1 LEDRCI
7 FINILKKPFKINIDP
22 VLFILL
28 IIMYYNGYIIRYLLI
43 LASML
48 IHEGA
53 HITVAVFGKRKLV
66 CVKILAIG
74 LSAEIKEV
82 YDGCI
87 NPILIY
93 ISGPFIN
100 ILLALICFITNTYYF
115 VFSDNMRF
123 FIYANVALAI
133 FNMLPVLPL
142 DGGKIIRDI
151 LVTKIGLFKGYKYAR
166 VLSLGFTSV
175 VFVLGVL
182 LLLAGIFNLS
192 ILLIS
197 VYILYYQKFDKTEE
211 SLMNIKNLLFKRS
224 RFLKRG
230 IYPGRELVVLK
241 SVHIG
246 DVIKSMDFDRFH
258 IVYIVDESMRL
269 VKVLTE
275 QDVLEG
281 VLKHDPD
288 MRFEDLLKVME

>member
-1 LEDRCI
+1 
-7 FINILKKPFKINIDP
+7 
-22 VLFILL
+22 
-28 IIMYYNGYIIRYLLI
+28 MYCNGYIIRYLLI
-43 LASML
+43 FASML
-48 IHEGA
+48 IHEVA

-74 LSAEIKEV
+74 LSAEIKQM
-82 YDGCI
+82 YDDCL
-87 NPILIY
+87 NPLLIY

-100 ILLALICFITNTYYF
+100 ILLALICFVTNTYYF
-115 VFSDNMRF
+115 VFSDNMSF

-142 DGGKIIRDI
+142 DGGKIFREI
-151 LVTKIGLFKGYKYAR
+151 LVSKIGLFKGYKYAR
-166 VLSLGFTSV
+166 RLSLGVTTV
-175 VFVLGVL
+175 VIVLGVL
-182 LLLAGIFNLS
+182 LLFTGIFNLS

-224 RFLKRG
+224 RFLKKG

-241 SVHIG
+241 SMHIG
-246 DVIKSMDFDRFH
+246 DIIKSMDFDRFH
-258 IVYIVDESMRL
+258 IVYVVDESMRL
-269 VKVLTE
+269 VKVVTE

-281 VLKHDPD
+281 VLRHDPD